1 MQPSKVSI
9 PQLLADGHTF
19 YVPFYQRAYVWTEK
33 LWSRFIRD
41 MEYISKTDEEY
52 FIGSVIL
59 KKLGADGIETARW
72 AVVDG
77 QQRLTTLAIFYKVI
91 SLKDPSLHNPF
102 DKRFRLDNNEL
113 TIKHSLNDKEA
124 FGKIANL
131 TQDIELD
138 GEDKSNLIKAY
149 NYFRNNVDVSKI
161 NHLHIQARL
170 WFIAIYLE
178 ANENEHKIFD
188 TINSL
193 GMSLNT
199 EELLKNHGYEL
210 CRRIKSDIN
219 TSHIPI
225 ILLTARNDS
234 SDMLQGYKCG
244 AEAYVMK
251 PFDPQMLDMQV
262 ANIINTQRQQQ
273 ERFSNGTESV
283 NDEDVINDIDRDFL
297 ARVSKL
303 VDENIDNSHF
313 CIQDVTTSLGISR
326 SLLHVKMKSLLN
338 TSMGDFIKK
347 RRLEKAC
354 QLLRSGKNV
363 SETAYMTGFS
373 DPNYFSKAFKKHF
386 GKSPTEYI
394 NCN

>member
-1 MQPSKVSI
+1 MPEHDVKEKVREANISLLI
-9 PQLLADGHTF
+9 IEDNADMLHFLASYFSPKYNVYTATNGEEGLRLLAK
-19 YVPFYQRAYVWTEK
+19 YSIQ
-33 LWSRFIRD
+33 L
-41 MEYISKTDEEY
+41 
-52 FIGSVIL
+52 
-59 KKLGADGIETARW
+59 
-72 AVVDG
+72 VV
-77 QQRLTTLAIFYKVI
+77 
-91 SLKDPSLHNPF
+91 S
-102 DKRFRLDNNEL
+102 
-113 TIKHSLNDKEA
+113 
-124 FGKIANL
+124 
-131 TQDIELD
+131 
-138 GEDKSNLIKAY
+138 
-149 NYFRNNVDVSKI
+149 DVMMPVM
-161 NHLHIQARL
+161 
-170 WFIAIYLE
+170 
-178 ANENEHKIFD
+178 D
-188 TINSL
+188 
-193 GMSLNT
+193 
-199 EELLKNHGYEL
+199 GYEL

-225 ILLTARNDS
+225 ILLTARSES
-234 SDMLQGYKCG
+234 SDMLRGYKCG

-273 ERFSNGTESV
+273 ERFSNGTETV

>member
-1 MQPSKVSI
+1 MPEHDVKEKVREANISLLI
-9 PQLLADGHTF
+9 IEDNADMLHFLASYFSPKYNVYTATNGEEGLRLLAK
-19 YVPFYQRAYVWTEK
+19 YSIQ
-33 LWSRFIRD
+33 L
-41 MEYISKTDEEY
+41 
-52 FIGSVIL
+52 
-59 KKLGADGIETARW
+59 
-72 AVVDG
+72 VV
-77 QQRLTTLAIFYKVI
+77 
-91 SLKDPSLHNPF
+91 S
-102 DKRFRLDNNEL
+102 
-113 TIKHSLNDKEA
+113 
-124 FGKIANL
+124 
-131 TQDIELD
+131 
-138 GEDKSNLIKAY
+138 
-149 NYFRNNVDVSKI
+149 DVMMPVM
-161 NHLHIQARL
+161 
-170 WFIAIYLE
+170 
-178 ANENEHKIFD
+178 D
-188 TINSL
+188 
-193 GMSLNT
+193 
-199 EELLKNHGYEL
+199 GYEL

-225 ILLTARNDS
+225 ILLTARSDS
-234 SDMLQGYKCG
+234 SDMLRGYKCG

-273 ERFSNGTESV
+273 ERFSNGTETV
-283 NDEDVINDIDRDFL
+283 NDEVVINDIDRDFL

-394 NCN
+394 ICN

>member
-1 MQPSKVSI
+1 MPLSHYHLQSVPEGLAQTYMPEHDVKEEVREANISLLIIEDNADMLHFLASYFSPKYNVYTATNGEEGLR
-9 PQLLADGHTF
+9 LLAK
-19 YVPFYQRAYVWTEK
+19 YSIQ
-33 LWSRFIRD
+33 L
-41 MEYISKTDEEY
+41 
-52 FIGSVIL
+52 
-59 KKLGADGIETARW
+59 
-72 AVVDG
+72 VV
-77 QQRLTTLAIFYKVI
+77 
-91 SLKDPSLHNPF
+91 S
-102 DKRFRLDNNEL
+102 
-113 TIKHSLNDKEA
+113 
-124 FGKIANL
+124 
-131 TQDIELD
+131 
-138 GEDKSNLIKAY
+138 
-149 NYFRNNVDVSKI
+149 DVMMPVM
-161 NHLHIQARL
+161 
-170 WFIAIYLE
+170 
-178 ANENEHKIFD
+178 D
-188 TINSL
+188 
-193 GMSLNT
+193 
-199 EELLKNHGYEL
+199 GYEL

-225 ILLTARNDS
+225 ILLTARSDS